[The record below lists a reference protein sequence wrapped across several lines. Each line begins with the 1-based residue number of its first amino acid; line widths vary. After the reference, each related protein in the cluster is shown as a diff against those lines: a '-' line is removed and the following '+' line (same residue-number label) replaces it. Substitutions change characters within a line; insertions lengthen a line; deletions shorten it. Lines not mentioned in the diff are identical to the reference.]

1 MVDDATATGIHV
13 GGMSF
18 TGSADTAEA
27 PDHYGGVVGLAVYN
41 QRKEVSCNGIIKTK
55 TTGLVTNIGVVC
67 AFANATANTRL
78 RLSED
83 LDVTPVASAGVI
95 ITSSNMEL
103 TGTGFETGSIGGVY
117 FPYVATAS
125 PTSLTDVAPS

>member
-27 PDHYGGVVGLAVYN
+27 PDHYGGVIGLAVYN

-55 TTGLVTNIGVVC
+55 GSGLVTNIGVVC
-67 AFANATANTRL
+67 TFANATSNSRV

-83 LDVTPVASAGVI
+83 LDVTPVSGAGVI

-103 TGTGFETGSIGGVY
+103 TGTGFESGTIGGVY
-117 FPYVATAS
+117 FPYLVTSS
-125 PTSLTDVAPS
+125 PVSLTDA